1 MSWRFVLV
9 AGLLLGSVVEAK
21 PTAKKAPKKAGALKR
36 GGSQF
41 GEVTTVTASSVF
53 VNRGAA
59 DGVKAGQSIA
69 FLRGGKPAGS
79 CTVSAVSQH
88 FARCDGGGL
97 RVGDR
102 FSMARATSSVP
113 VGTAAALPT
122 ELELRRRALLLEDT
136 AWKLRDFDTAASL
149 GSGSTYVD
157 AALSHTT
164 YFGGAN
170 GPFGVQRLDVF
181 VPDVEIW
188 KGLRVSGD
196 ITVLNFSARPG
207 SFTSVYR
214 QTPVLLVRQLEVG
227 FRRADVPFSAALG
240 RTWLRAG
247 TGLLAIDGAQAAWK
261 FGEGFELGAWGGL
274 LPEAARLTIT
284 PSQWSVGAFG
294 RVRASSGTG
303 ASATVFQLSL
313 RGGWSQRDLLGG
325 RAELGLSSNVWVGS
339 VFDASLGVELGFGA
353 SQAVAGIDAA
363 RLDFGLRPS
372 EKFRINGGARYRG
385 QALTSVVELGTVSP
399 GQRAIH
405 GDLGGMIELTPGLW
419 AAVQSGVASDF
430 DSGLFQVRVGPE
442 LSMPRLLGLP
452 LGVGLGYV
460 EEIGWLRGRHGYAQV
475 QVAPLGW
482 FRLTTRVNWFH
493 QQLAE
498 PRPGLSSHEVGTSV
512 ALDVTPFRFIR
523 GRVAF
528 VGRMPLQ
535 DNAPLIGSI
544 QAQLAGGF

>member
-1 MSWRFVLV
+1 MSLRFVLV
-9 AGLLLGSVVEAK
+9 AVLLGSFVVEAK
-21 PTAKKAPKKAGALKR
+21 PTAKKATKKVGALKR
-36 GGSQF
+36 GVSQF

-69 FLRGGKPAGS
+69 FLRGGKPAGA

-102 FSMARATSSVP
+102 FSMARATRSVP
-113 VGTAAALPT
+113 VGNAAVLPS

-136 AWKLRDFDTAASL
+136 EWKLRDFDTASSL
-149 GSGSTYVD
+149 GSGSTWVD
-157 AALSHTT
+157 VALSHTT

-207 SFTSVYR
+207 NFTSVYR

-339 VFDASLGVELGFGA
+339 VFDASLGVELGFGS

-372 EKFRINGGARYRG
+372 EKFRVNGGVRYRG

-430 DSGLFQVRVGPE
+430 DSGLWQVRVGPE

-452 LGVGLGYV
+452 LGLGLGYI

-475 QVAPLGW
+475 QVAPIGW
-482 FRLTTRVNWFH
+482 FRLTTRVNWFQ
-493 QQLAE
+493 QQLVE
-498 PRPGLSSHEVGTSV
+498 PRPGLSSHELGTSV

-528 VGRMPLQ
+528 VGRVPLQ
-535 DNAPLIGSI
+535 DNAPFIGSI
-544 QAQLAGGF
+544 QAQLAGGW